1 MKMGISIKIKGKNY
15 LNKHKNQ
22 TVVALKAIDIFV
34 KPKEFVC
41 LVGPSGCGKTTLM
54 NIIGGLVET
63 EHQEISIN
71 NKPISDKNTLGYVFQ
86 TSRLLPWL
94 TLYENIKL
102 IYKKEEKRSEEKI
115 KKILKSFGLGEF
127 IDSYPNTISGGMRRK
142 VSLARAFV
150 NNPEVLLM
158 DEPFI
163 SLDQPTTEELY
174 KVLIDYWGKNP
185 TTVIFIT
192 HNLKEALLLG
202 DRILFLTKRPGKIVL
217 DYKVKSKRYPL
228 KIDNGEVEKEY
239 LNINNEYPNLLK
251 GLV

>member
-1 MKMGISIKIKGKNY
+1 MGISIKIKGKDY

-22 TVVALKAIDIFV
+22 TVAALKAIDIFV

-63 EHQEISIN
+63 EYQEILIN
-71 NKPISDKNTLGYVFQ
+71 NKPLSDENSLGYVFQ

-102 IYKKEEKRSEEKI
+102 VYKKDESECERKI
-115 KKILKSFGLGEF
+115 KKILKSFGLEEF
-127 IDSYPNTISGGMRRK
+127 IDSFPNTISGGMRRK

-158 DEPFI
+158 DEPFV

-174 KVLIDYWGKNP
+174 KELINYWGENP
-185 TTVIFIT
+185 TTILFIT

-202 DRILFLTKRPGKIVL
+202 DRVLFFTKRPGRIIL
-217 DYKVKSKRYPL
+217 DYKVKSKRSPI
-228 KIDNGEVEKEY
+228 KIDNSEVEKEY
-239 LNINNEYPNLLK
+239 ININKKYPNLLK
-251 GLV
+251 GLI

>member
-63 EHQEISIN
+63 KHQEISIN

-228 KIDNGEVEKEY
+228 KIDNGEVDKEY
-239 LNINNEYPNLLK
+239 LNINKKYPNLLK